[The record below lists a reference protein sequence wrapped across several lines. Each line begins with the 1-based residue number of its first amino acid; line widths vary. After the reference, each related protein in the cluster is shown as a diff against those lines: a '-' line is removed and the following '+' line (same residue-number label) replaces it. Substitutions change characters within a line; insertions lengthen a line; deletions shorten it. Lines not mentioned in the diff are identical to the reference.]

1 MVFVLSLGVLT
12 FSGCALFLIGA
23 GVVVGAGS
31 SVAYAG
37 GELKAADNVTMDK
50 AWNASLRAMQDLEFK
65 VATSQKDALAGEIV
79 ARRAD
84 NTRIVVRLKKQTD
97 HK

>member
-1 MVFVLSLGVLT
+1 MKLKQWAVAFVLSLGVLT

-23 GVVVGAGS
+23 GVVIGAG

-50 AWNASLRAMQDLEFK
+50 A
-65 VATSQKDALAGEIV
+65 
-79 ARRAD
+79 
-84 NTRIVVRLKKQTD
+84 
-97 HK
+97 